1 MGKKSAKKQS
11 KDSSNGILDGID
23 AKQLGVT
30 VAGLIVGE
38 LVQVA
43 TQRLIERG
51 TNSEDDEQGDD
62 DEENRLQPV
71 NAVKSVATQAG
82 SQIKSAGSTVGDTAQ
97 TVQASASNVAPY
109 LGELVDVLQDVGQR
123 LKEKSVSSLSDS
135 PDAIADSITTTARNA
150 LGALASNDSIT
161 ATARNALGTLTS
173 NGGLALLDKS
183 DKKSGK
189 SKKKGKKKKKKKK

>member
-11 KDSSNGILDGID
+11 KDSSNEILGID

-38 LVQVA
+38 LVQAA
-43 TQRLIERG
+43 TQRLIERSTG
-51 TNSEDDEQGDD
+51 SEDDGNGN
-62 DEENRLQPV
+62 DEDGGRLQPV
-71 NAVKSVATQAG
+71 NSVKSAAAKAG
-82 SQIKSAGSTVGDTAQ
+82 SRIEEAGSAVGDTAQ
-97 TVQASASNVAPY
+97 TVQASAGNVAPY

-150 LGALASNDSIT
+150 LGAL
-161 ATARNALGTLTS
+161 TS
-173 NGGLALLDKS
+173 NGSLAVLDKS
-183 DKKSGK
+183 NKKSSK